1 MAEHLYST
9 YREHSKTKV
18 KKCQNESD
26 FVVSINRWMLLIT
39 WKPRNQ
45 EFTAEVI
52 TLRKFYDHH
61 HNMVNTYGVTI
72 QLSCP
77 LSWLTYHYK
86 RNTTGAVGGA
96 GTDFPSGTHDFTSGF

>member
-1 MAEHLYST
+1 
-9 YREHSKTKV
+9 
-18 KKCQNESD
+18 
-26 FVVSINRWMLLIT
+26 
-39 WKPRNQ
+39 
-45 EFTAEVI
+45 
-52 TLRKFYDHH
+52 
-61 HNMVNTYGVTI
+61 MVNTYGVAI